1 MLIKVNN
8 FISGACKCTAKV
20 FSGRKRG
27 VCIPSPLSKTYGAS
41 QGFFHHLLSDVTA
54 ISTEITHCKFTG
66 FRFTFR
72 FLSFEWIVY
81 GEFLL
86 VNFFVKSHH
95 SFLDFCRFTSF
106 FQNDEFIAPEYVEM
120 YLELYLFTVLA
131 RKFESVETSPAFA
144 RLLWENW
151 ACQKWCWKKSLN
163 DESLE
168 MNAAI
173 SHKKSPVFIS

>member
-8 FISGACKCTAKV
+8 FIFGACKCTAKV

-27 VCIPSPLSKTYGAS
+27 VCIPSPLSQTYGAS

-120 YLELYLFTVLA
+120 YLELYVFRVLNLLKPLQHLPGFYEKTGLFKNDVG
-131 RKFESVETSPAFA
+131 
-144 RLLWENW
+144 
-151 ACQKWCWKKSLN
+151 KKSLN
-163 DESLE
+163 DESRNE
-168 MNAAI
+168 CCN
-173 SHKKSPVFIS
+173 FT